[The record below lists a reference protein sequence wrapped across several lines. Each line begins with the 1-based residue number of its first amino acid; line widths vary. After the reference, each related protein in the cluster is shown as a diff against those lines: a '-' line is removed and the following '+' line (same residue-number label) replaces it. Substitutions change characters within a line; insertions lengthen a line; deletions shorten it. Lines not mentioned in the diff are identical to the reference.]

1 MKRIAPRAESK
12 TTPVGHSK
20 RPQPT
25 KARSFGFVLRGQGH
39 AEALTDRPLV
49 GKPLVGKPQ
58 ASASPPSRERRLDR
72 DEAPAAD
79 ILRREDPR
87 HELLRGDEFLY
98 NPVLLPAATNLT
110 PTQAAP
116 QSSALERA
124 QAAALAERVLHSVQ
138 VGRIQGGHLVR
149 LRLSSD
155 VEVQLRHCD
164 GVLQATVVGEGDQ
177 GALARRLDTE
187 LRARGLRFD
196 RVELG

>member
-1 MKRIAPRAESK
+1 MKRIVPRSAPKAVRPSPSKPRAK
-12 TTPVGHSK
+12 N
-20 RPQPT
+20 
-25 KARSFGFVLRGQGH
+25 RSFVSVLTRGEIEPQVPG
-39 AEALTDRPLV
+39 
-49 GKPLVGKPQ
+49 GKEKP
-58 ASASPPSRERRLDR
+58 SSLERRREREASPAVEVLSR
-72 DEAPAAD
+72 DE
-79 ILRREDPR
+79 PR
-87 HELLRGDEFLY
+87 DTIRMDEFLY
-98 NPVLLPAATNLT
+98 NPVLLPGLT
-110 PTQAAP
+110 APVSSAPMVPQA
-116 QSSALERA
+116 SALERA
-124 QAAALAERVLHSVQ
+124 QAAALAERVLHSVH